1 MERNGRN
8 WRAPVALIT
17 QTNKG
22 RRWWTFGVE
31 RGGGGTSVAD
41 WRRRDTAASLRSM
54 SSRLDRAA
62 ANKRFLKQIHAKHL

>member
-31 RGGGGTSVAD
+31 RGGAGPVSLTGGVVTP
-41 WRRRDTAASLRSM
+41 RRRSV
-54 SSRLDRAA
+54 
-62 ANKRFLKQIHAKHL
+62 Q